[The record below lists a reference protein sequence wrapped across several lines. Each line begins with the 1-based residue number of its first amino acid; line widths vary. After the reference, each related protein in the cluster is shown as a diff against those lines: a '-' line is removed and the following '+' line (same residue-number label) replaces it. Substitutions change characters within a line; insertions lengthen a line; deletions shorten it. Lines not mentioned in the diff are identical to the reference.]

1 MNDLIL
7 AKMRE
12 GDWGEV
18 VRLMREDARMHDK
31 SHHSSKEMDFA
42 FFRMMVE
49 DKLCYLAD
57 REPAGV
63 YPFFERGNAPH
74 PHG

>member
-18 VRLMREDARMHDK
+18 VRLMREDARMYDK
-31 SHHSSKEMDFA
+31 SASFVKGNG
-42 FFRMMVE
+42 FRLLPN
-49 DKLCYLAD
+49 D
-57 REPAGV
+57 G
-63 YPFFERGNAPH
+63 
-74 PHG
+74 